1 MCAIVQR
8 SGTLSNDVI
17 GVWRADPPFMIG
29 LQMIGVALILV
40 VGLGFSAVGG
50 PSAGLLR

>member
-8 SGTLSNDVI
+8 SGTRSNDVI
-17 GVWRADPPFMIG
+17 RVWCAHPPFMIG

-40 VGLGFSAVGG
+40 VGLGLSAVAG
-50 PSAGLLR
+50 PSAAWLR